1 MRRSMNILALA
12 QKTARTAKQSG
23 RGRTLS
29 PSGRKLMQADRNT
42 VLLRGRLIQ
51 L

>member
-12 QKTARTAKQSG
+12 ERTARTAEQAG

-29 PSGRKLMQADRNT
+29 PAARKLIEADKNM
-42 VLLRGRLIQ
+42 VVLRGWLIQ

>member
-12 QKTARTAKQSG
+12 RKPARTAANAGQ
-23 RGRTLS
+23 GRTLS
-29 PSGRKLMQADRNT
+29 PAGRKLMQADRNM

-51 L
+51 F

>member
-1 MRRSMNILALA
+1 MRRAMNILALA
-12 QKTARTAKQSG
+12 QKTARTAEQEG

-29 PSGRKLMQADRNT
+29 PAGQKLMQADRNT